1 MLIGKDDLRSQQVR
15 SALVAA
21 AQVRA
26 VAGGAMHAEERAA
39 AGNHRGVAWRA
50 LLLRKVGP
58 LAAALPAGPAGLWA
72 GAASLLRRAG
82 GWIL

>member
-1 MLIGKDDLRSQQVR
+1 
-15 SALVAA
+15 
-21 AQVRA
+21 
-26 VAGGAMHAEERAA
+26 MHAEERAA

-82 GWIL
+82 GWVL